1 MCAKSAPMI
10 ANSHLI
16 RLESDVRA
24 SRLPET
30 KKTQYLKW
38 LSEMRHVNRALT
50 YRDDLYFAL
59 EYYAACLKEIK
70 ESRGTLV

>member
-1 MCAKSAPMI
+1 MI
-10 ANSHLI
+10 SSLQLS

-24 SRLPET
+24 SRLSED
-30 KKTQYLKW
+30 KKVQYLKW
-38 LSEMRHVNRALT
+38 LSDMRHVNRALT

-70 ESRGTLV
+70 ESLGTLV

>member
-1 MCAKSAPMI
+1 MI
-10 ANSHLI
+10 ASSQLI
-16 RLESDVRA
+16 RLETDVRA
-24 SRLPET
+24 SKLSGN
-30 KKTQYLKW
+30 KKEQYLKW

-70 ESRGTLV
+70 ESLGTLA